1 MVWESGS
8 LSPSLLSKKDC
19 LSLKDLSPFPCVPSL
34 SPLWQ
39 LLSLL
44 PALPDG
50 ALDTALRGDEAGSEE
65 DLYEDVH
72 SSSHHYSHTGGGGE
86 QLAINEVQSGLRG
99 WTGLGRMAFL
109 GEQLQHIS
117 CRPGQPQTAFQADD
131 SGTVCTWHGFSLWLS
146 LWNVVSTSRACQIR
160 GPSSLPLWGLQGI
173 QNIGVVPSTYD
184 ITPVISS
191 SMEDLLGRKEDRG

>member
-1 MVWESGS
+1 MYSDGMKSTSALFQPDYVFAARMVWESGS

-19 LSLKDLSPFPCVPSL
+19 LSLKNLSPSPCVPSV

-99 WTGLGRMAFL
+99 CTGLGRMARP
-109 GEQLQHIS
+109 GEQLQHVHAGPDSHRLRSKQMTVAQCALGTIS
-117 CRPGQPQTAFQADD
+117 VYGSHFGMWCPRAELSNPRSLLSAFMGPPGDP
-131 SGTVCTWHGFSLWLS
+131 
-146 LWNVVSTSRACQIR
+146 
-160 GPSSLPLWGLQGI
+160 
-173 QNIGVVPSTYD
+173 
-184 ITPVISS
+184 
-191 SMEDLLGRKEDRG
+191 E